1 MTSYKISKE
10 CEYEYYEYEG
20 KYLLIDHFRV
30 GTDDSECFDTLDE
43 ILELID
49 ERFVFTEVNDGD
61 SEFFENWEMSKD
73 DWENYLSKS
82 LRDRL
87 LKYSNFSLCKWNP
100 KTKTYIEDDVLGSR
114 TYPNGRHAKIKWQPD
129 KFPYQLNF
137 GLNLIGG
144 E

>member
-1 MTSYKISKE
+1 MNEYK
-10 CEYEYYEYEG
+10 YEYDG
-20 KYLLIDHFRV
+20 KYLLVDNHHI
-30 GTDDSECFDTLDE
+30 GNLYQYGDTLDDL
-43 ILELID
+43 LEYVD
-49 ERFVFTEVNDGD
+49 ERFVFTEVNEGE

-87 LKYSNFSLCKWNP
+87 LKYRYFSLCKWNP
-100 KTKTYIEDDVLGSR
+100 KTKTYIEDYVLGSR

-137 GLNLIGG
+137 GLNLIG
-144 E
+144 EN